1 MKINTKT
8 LIKDVSGNP
17 LPTQEGNL
25 TLGVVIGNIL
35 FSDESIGKLK
45 GYTLGV
51 KFYQDEEV
59 DIDEADLQA
68 IKKAIEMTKVFQS
81 NLITGQALSIINNIK

>member
-8 LIKDVSGNP
+8 LIKDVSGKP
-17 LPTQEGNL
+17 MPTQEGDL
-25 TLGVVIGNIL
+25 SLGVVIGNIL

-45 GYTLGV
+45 GYTLGM

-59 DIDEADLQA
+59 DVDEADLQA
-68 IKKAIEMTKVFQS
+68 IKRAIETTKVFPS
-81 NLITGQALSIINNIK
+81 NLITGQALSIINNLK